1 MYTVSCET
9 HFDSAHFLLGY
20 KGGCKNIHGHRWVV
34 SASVS
39 SETLIEEGGNRGM
52 VIDFNEVKPVLNE
65 LVECFDHRL
74 VVERD
79 TLRSTTMLML
89 EEEEFEVAE
98 VDFRP
103 TVENFSKY
111 FYDELKKRGA
121 PVSKVRVYETPE
133 SYAEYC
139 ED

>member
-1 MYTVSCET
+1 MTT
-9 HFDSAHFLLGY
+9 DLLLRE
-20 KGGCKNIHGHRWVV
+20 IRFAV
-34 SASVS
+34 
-39 SETLIEEGGNRGM
+39 
-52 VIDFNEVKPVLNE
+52 
-65 LVECFDHRL
+65 RL
-74 VVERD
+74 C
-79 TLRSTTMLML
+79 LML

-103 TVENFSKY
+103 TG
-111 FYDELKKRGA
+111 LKIFLSIFMMNKKARV

>member
-1 MYTVSCET
+1 
-9 HFDSAHFLLGY
+9 
-20 KGGCKNIHGHRWVV
+20 
-34 SASVS
+34 
-39 SETLIEEGGNRGM
+39 
-52 VIDFNEVKPVLNE
+52 
-65 LVECFDHRL
+65 
-74 VVERD
+74 
-79 TLRSTTMLML
+79 MLML

-111 FYDELKKRGA
+111 FYDELKKRGV

>member
-1 MYTVSCET
+1 
-9 HFDSAHFLLGY
+9 
-20 KGGCKNIHGHRWVV
+20 
-34 SASVS
+34 
-39 SETLIEEGGNRGM
+39 M

-74 VVERD
+74 VVEID

-111 FYDELKKRGA
+111 FYDELKKRGV